1 MALGKVSMR
10 TAKTARTNQ
19 SNLELSDMEDL
30 KQKTFDIIY
39 DDLINDEK
47 YMKDTN
53 RSNNEREFKSP
64 LS

>member
-1 MALGKVSMR
+1 
-10 TAKTARTNQ
+10 
-19 SNLELSDMEDL
+19 MEDL

-39 DDLINDEK
+39 DDLISDEK